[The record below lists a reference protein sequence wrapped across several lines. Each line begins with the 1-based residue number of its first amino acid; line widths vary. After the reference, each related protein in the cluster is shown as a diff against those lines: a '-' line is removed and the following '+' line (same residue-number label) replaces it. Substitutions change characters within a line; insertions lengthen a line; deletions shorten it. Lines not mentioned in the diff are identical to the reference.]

1 MTVEFFPGPDS
12 DFWTVP
18 AGVFSVFVEAVGGG
32 GGGSSGHDGD
42 SLQFGGD
49 GGGGAGY
56 GAAVLA
62 VIPGGV
68 YSRYSSGG
76 GDSSDFGPAI
86 VRGGGGGGGPFPWSG
101 GTDNIGTIT
110 VNGGDGAPSPMIV
123 FGNGGVGGASAVG
136 GSAGTAGIGA
146 VPGPAGNGGDGG
158 FAGGGGGGGGGALVG
173 AGSGGAGAVG
183 YIRLTYT
190 IIYLGSPSP
199 SIDNPGSPIVPGNTI
214 TIPGT
219 PDTESCLDTI
229 TSVTFNGIPASFSI
243 VDGNLIIIVPPGV
256 SGNGILEVTSDC
268 GVMDFA
274 YIAENAVGCC
284 KTVVYCCKV
293 CAPTSSC
300 PLGILLMELLLKS
313 D

>member
-32 GGGSSGHDGD
+32 GGGSAGHDGD

-56 GAAVLA
+56 GAEILA
-62 VIPGGV
+62 VIPGSI

-76 GDSSDFGPAI
+76 GDSSDFGPGI

-101 GTDNIGTIT
+101 STDNIGTTTI
-110 VNGGDGAPSPMIV
+110 NGGDGTPSPLIQ
-123 FGNGGVGGASAVG
+123 FGNGGSGGTSAVG
-136 GSAGTAGIGA
+136 GAAGSPGIGA
-146 VPGPAGNGGDGG
+146 LIGAGAGGNGGLY
-158 FAGGGGGGGGGALVG
+158 GGGAGGGGGALVG
-173 AGSGGAGAVG
+173 AGAGGTGAIG

-190 IIYLGSPSP
+190 IIYLGFPSP
-199 SIDNPGSPIVPGNTI
+199 PIDDPGTPIVPGTTI

-256 SGNGILEVTSDC
+256 SGSGTLEITSDC
-268 GVMDFA
+268 GVMNFS
-274 YIAENAVGCC
+274 YIAIGGNIVAL
-284 KTVVYCCKV
+284 CCKV
-293 CAPTSSC
+293 CAPASLCPPWNITYGTS
-300 PLGILLMELLLKS
+300 IRR
-313 D
+313 